1 MDNNNINNDDRFKNP
16 YYGTGYFGH
25 EILVKCPSCCNKGL
39 VRRKINYSENTYTCT
54 FNCTVC
60 SLTYKF
66 TKRRFVHRRI
76 DNTWYGPV
84 SGCIFEHCKFC
95 GSKLSSKKYS
105 VVARREKKEEIKP
118 VSVKCNNCQ
127 KDREYE
133 LFWYGYPGSKP
144 KDPFFGMDLWLQI
157 PVKKNILWAY
167 NIEHI
172 NYLQEYIDAKL
183 RNNSYSN
190 SSYSL
195 AWNLPR
201 WMVLGKNREL
211 IINKLFKLEEKARK

>member
-1 MDNNNINNDDRFKNP
+1 MQFDLH
-16 YYGTGYFGH
+16 GYW
-25 EILVKCPSCCNKGL
+25 KK
-39 VRRKINYSENTYTCT
+39 
-54 FNCTVC
+54 VC
-60 SLTYKF
+60 S
-66 TKRRFVHRRI
+66 
-76 DNTWYGPV
+76 
-84 SGCIFEHCKFC
+84 
-95 GSKLSSKKYS
+95 SKLRNNKYC

-118 VSVKCNNCQ
+118 VLVKCNNCE

-133 LFWYGYPGSKP
+133 LFWYGHLGSEP
-144 KDPFFGMDLWLQI
+144 KDPFFGMDLLLQI

-172 NYLQEYIDAKL
+172 SYLQEYIDAKL

-190 SSYSL
+190 DSHSL